1 MSIFVVELD
10 ASSSVPIA
18 HSVGWMKRA
27 AAPDGEPAK
36 RRRTRIYGSTSQ
48 SSTRST
54 GTRYTQLR
62 DNGKGRLTQKR
73 TNQQPITPPTPIDTT
88 DPDDEINQ
96 WVCDSEGSHE
106 DASTTQAGTASTA
119 HPKATKPKKTRTRLV
134 CILCTYTAST
144 MFTNEKYRKC
154 CLNDLN
160 SVTHFLMS
168 CYVTT
173 AWEIH
178 SHLQYAVLAAN
189 AKALLSVLTA
199 SLNIFVVGIALLKP
213 TATYRCTG

>member
-1 MSIFVVELD
+1 
-10 ASSSVPIA
+10 
-18 HSVGWMKRA
+18 MKRA
-27 AAPDGEPAK
+27 AALDGEPAK
-36 RRRTRIYGSTSQ
+36 RCCTHIYGSSSQ
-48 SSTRST
+48 SSTQST
-54 GTRYTQLR
+54 GTRYIQHR

-73 TNQQPITPPTPIDTT
+73 TNQQPITPPTPINTT

-119 HPKATKPKKTRTRLV
+119 HPKATKPKKTQRRLV
-134 CILCTYTAST
+134 CILCTYISST

-154 CLNDLN
+154 CLNCLN
-160 SVTHFLMS
+160 SATRFLMS
-168 CYVTT
+168 FYVTT
-173 AWEIH
+173 AWETH
-178 SHLQYAVLAAN
+178 SHLRYAVLAAN
-189 AKALLSVLTA
+189 TKALLSALTA